1 MSEAN
6 TKQRPDH
13 EIRVVGGISV
23 AVWKRTETE
32 EGGREISR
40 FSISLNKR
48 YKDNDGKWRDS
59 STFFPNDLPRLRLAI
74 DKAFEYVTLKES
86 QNKGDSEA
94 A

>member
-6 TKQRPDH
+6 TRQRPDH
-13 EIRVVGGISV
+13 EIRVAGGISV
-23 AVWKRTETE
+23 AVWRRTETKDDGSE
-32 EGGREISR
+32 VPR

-48 YKDNDGKWRDS
+48 YKDNDGHWRDS

-86 QNKGDSEA
+86 QNRGDSEA